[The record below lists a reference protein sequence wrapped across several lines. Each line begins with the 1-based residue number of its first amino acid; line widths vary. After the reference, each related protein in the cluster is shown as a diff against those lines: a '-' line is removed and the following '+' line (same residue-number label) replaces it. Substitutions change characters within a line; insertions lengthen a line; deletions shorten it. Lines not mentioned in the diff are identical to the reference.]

1 MKVLAGF
8 GLIVLGMAVVEI
20 QLFAIVTDAVGA
32 VGTVLLIVATGAC
45 GVAALRRLGRAAFQQ
60 LRAGMSGIPQPPPD
74 LLQSGFVV
82 IGGLL
87 LISPGFFSDFIGAL
101 FLLPAAR
108 RWLIRHLLPRLTR
121 WQWHVQMRRRARW
134 ARGAGAPDDADSAP
148 PPPPEPPLP
157 RRPDGSKPDI
167 IEGKYRRRD

>member
-1 MKVLAGF
+1 MKALVGF
-8 GLIVLGMAVVEI
+8 GLVVLLLAVVEI

-32 VGTVLLIVATGAC
+32 VGTVLLIVATGAG
-45 GVAALRRLGRAAFQQ
+45 GVAVLRRLGRAAFRQ

-74 LLQSGFVV
+74 LLESGFVLM
-82 IGGLL
+82 GGLL

-108 RWLIRHLLPRLTR
+108 RWLVRHLLPRLTR
-121 WQWHVQMRRRARW
+121 WQGHVQMRRRARW
-134 ARGAGAPDDADSAP
+134 ARDAGEPDDT

-157 RRPDGSKPDI
+157 RRPDGRKPDI

>member
-1 MKVLAGF
+1 MKVLAVF
-8 GLIVLGMAVVEI
+8 VLVVFLMAVVEI

-32 VGTVLLIVATGAC
+32 LGTVLLIVATGAG
-45 GVAALRRLGRAAFQQ
+45 GVAVLRRLGRAAFRQ

-74 LLQSGFVV
+74 LLESGFVLM
-82 IGGLL
+82 GGLF

-101 FLLPAAR
+101 FLLPALR
-108 RWLIRHLLPRLTR
+108 RWLIRHLLPRLSR
-121 WQWHVQMRRRARW
+121 WGWHVQMRRRARQ
-134 ARGAGAPDDADSAP
+134 ARGAGAPDDTPPP

>member
-1 MKVLAGF
+1 MKVLAVF
-8 GLIVLGMAVVEI
+8 GLVVLVMAVVEI
-20 QLFAIVTDAVGA
+20 QLFAIVTGAIGA
-32 VGTVLLIVATGAC
+32 VGTVLLIVATGAG
-45 GVAALRRLGRAAFQQ
+45 GVAVLRRLGRAAFQQ

-74 LLQSGFVV
+74 LMESGFVLM
-82 IGGLL
+82 GALF
-87 LISPGFFSDFIGAL
+87 LISPGFLSDFIGAL

-108 RWLIRHLLPRLTR
+108 RWLIRHLLPRLSR
-121 WQWHVQMRRRARW
+121 WQWHIQMRRRARQ

>member
-1 MKVLAGF
+1 MKALVGF
-8 GLIVLGMAVVEI
+8 GLVVLLLAVVEI

-32 VGTVLLIVATGAC
+32 VGTVLLIVATGAG
-45 GVAALRRLGRAAFQQ
+45 GVAVLRRLGRAAFRQ

-74 LLQSGFVV
+74 LLESGFVLM
-82 IGGLL
+82 GGLL

-108 RWLIRHLLPRLTR
+108 RWLVRHLLPRLTR

-134 ARGAGAPDDADSAP
+134 ARDAGEMDDT

-157 RRPDGSKPDI
+157 RRPDGRKPDI